1 MMSKQQVL
9 LYGAYGY
16 TGELI
21 AQHAAEWGIR
31 PLLGGRDKT
40 KLVPVAQRLGLDY
53 RVVKL
58 EDRQALQAA
67 LKDCCVVIHAA
78 GPFAL
83 TALPMAR
90 ACLETQTHYL
100 DITGEIEVFEQLK
113 GLDQQAKAKGIL
125 LCPGVGFDVV
135 PTDCL
140 ALLLKKNL
148 PDATSLKLA
157 FATLGSSVSHGTA
170 TTLVRHLGEP
180 GCFRQEGRLTP
191 VPLGKNGLWVDFGRK
206 KLFTLSIP
214 WGDLSTAHFTTGI
227 PNIETYMATPPSLY
241 KLLKWQ
247 SLYNGLLRTSWM
259 RGLIQKRIDQRPP
272 GPGELQ
278 RKSARSLV
286 WGEVCNS
293 QNQKVNARLSAP
305 EGYTLTYQCALL
317 IAQKVVKGNY
327 RAGYQT
333 PASCYGEN
341 LIAELNDV
349 QREINLGNGYQILR
363 SSAS

>member
-1 MMSKQQVL
+1 
-9 LYGAYGY
+9 
-16 TGELI
+16 
-21 AQHAAEWGIR
+21 
-31 PLLGGRDKT
+31 
-40 KLVPVAQRLGLDY
+40 
-53 RVVKL
+53 
-58 EDRQALQAA
+58 
-67 LKDCCVVIHAA
+67 
-78 GPFAL
+78 
-83 TALPMAR
+83 
-90 ACLETQTHYL
+90 
-100 DITGEIEVFEQLK
+100 
-113 GLDQQAKAKGIL
+113 
-125 LCPGVGFDVV
+125 
-135 PTDCL
+135 
-140 ALLLKKNL
+140 
-148 PDATSLKLA
+148 
-157 FATLGSSVSHGTA
+157 
-170 TTLVRHLGEP
+170 
-180 GCFRQEGRLTP
+180 
-191 VPLGKNGLWVDFGRK
+191 
-206 KLFTLSIP
+206 
-214 WGDLSTAHFTTGI
+214 
-227 PNIETYMATPPSLY
+227 MATPPSLY

-349 QREINLGNGYQILR
+349 QRE
-363 SSAS
+363 